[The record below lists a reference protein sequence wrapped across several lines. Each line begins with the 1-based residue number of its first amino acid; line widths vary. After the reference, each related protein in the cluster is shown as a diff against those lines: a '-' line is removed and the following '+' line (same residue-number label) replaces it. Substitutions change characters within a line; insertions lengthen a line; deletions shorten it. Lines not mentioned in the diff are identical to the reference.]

1 MMNKWDYGGAFE
13 RHPIQ
18 TGTAVFKDGS
28 RLKTGNL
35 FAPLPNFMLRA
46 DCLFVDPPWTQ
57 GNMTSFY
64 TKAGLLRP
72 QEDYTAF
79 YLRLFECV
87 EEISPKVCYLE
98 IGKDYLADF
107 ILKMRNLYHNVT
119 FYNSSY
125 YHNAKNHCYIVR
137 GSDHAGKPK
146 LDDMDEE
153 DIIKWVCENEKYT
166 CIGDLCMGR
175 GLVARYAFAAERQF
189 CGIEL
194 NHKRLSVAL
203 EELNELGGRY
213 CIEP

>member
-1 MMNKWDYGGAFE
+1 MNKWDYGGAFE

-18 TGTAVFKDGS
+18 SGTAVFEDGS
-28 RLKTGNL
+28 HLQTGNL
-35 FAPLPNFMLRA
+35 FDPLPDFIHKA

-64 TKAGLLRP
+64 TKAGLPRP
-72 QEDYTAF
+72 HEDYEAF
-79 YLRLFECV
+79 YSRLFACV

-98 IGKDYLADF
+98 IGKDYLANF
-107 ILKMRNLYHNVT
+107 IIEMRRLYRNVT

-125 YHNAKNHCYIVR
+125 YHNVQNHCYVVR
-137 GSDHAGKPK
+137 GSNHASKPK
-146 LDDMDEE
+146 LDGMDEE
-153 DIIKWVCENEKYT
+153 DIIRWVCNNEKYS

-175 GLVARYAFAAERQF
+175 GLVARYAFMAGRPF

-203 EELNELGGRY
+203 EELYNLGGRY
-213 CIEP
+213 HVES